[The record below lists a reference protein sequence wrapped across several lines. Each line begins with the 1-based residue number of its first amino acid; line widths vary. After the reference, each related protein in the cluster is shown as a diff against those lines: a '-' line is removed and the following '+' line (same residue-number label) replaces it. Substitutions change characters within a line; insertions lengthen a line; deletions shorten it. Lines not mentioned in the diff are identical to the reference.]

1 MATPSKEGKKLIEYN
16 CKNGVYNLGGDD
28 STIKPLGYLTS
39 ITLDKNIQTKDI
51 YGDGDLQ
58 LSILS
63 DKGSTGTLEMTA
75 KDDEFDVDLGFA
87 MKITQGLADIQ
98 VLQNKSIAIGF
109 ECYITT
115 TDGITKTKKV
125 WLLGVNVSPASDGLS
140 QNTDTINEKTA
151 SYGITVKGT
160 NLKATG
166 GATDYV
172 DANGNTIK
180 VYKITSLPSDTGYA
194 TFLDSVPVPTA
205 KNA

>member
-1 MATPSKEGKKLIEYN
+1 MATPSKEGKTLIEYN

-28 STIKPLGYLTS
+28 STIKPLGYLSS

-63 DKGSTGTLEMTA
+63 DKGFTGTLEMTA

-87 MKITQGLADIQ
+87 MKISQGLAAIQ
-98 VLQNKSIAIGF
+98 VLQNKTIAIGF
-109 ECYITT
+109 ETYITT
-115 TDGITKTKKV
+115 EDGVTKTKKV
-125 WLLGVNVSPASDGLS
+125 WLLGVNVSPASDGLN
-140 QNTDTINEKTA
+140 QNTEQINENSA

-160 NLKATG
+160 YLKATG
-166 GATDYV
+166 GTTDYV

-180 VYKITSLPSDTGYA
+180 VYKVTSIPSDTGYA
-194 TFLDSVPVPTA
+194 TFLDSVPVPTVKA
-205 KNA
+205 G

>member
-39 ITLDKNIQTKDI
+39 VTLDKNIQTKDI

-75 KDDEFDVDLGFA
+75 KDDEFDIDLGFA

-115 TDGITKTKKV
+115 IDGITKTKKV

-140 QNTDTINEKTA
+140 QNTDTINENTA

>member
-39 ITLDKNIQTKDI
+39 VTLDKNIQTKDI

-75 KDDEFDVDLGFA
+75 KDDEFDIDLGFA
-87 MKITQGLADIQ
+87 MKITQGLAEVQ
-98 VLQNKSIAIGF
+98 VLQNKTIAIGF

-115 TDGITKTKKV
+115 TDGVTKTKKV

-140 QNTDTINEKTA
+140 QNTDTINESTA

-160 NLKATG
+160 YLKATG
-166 GATDYV
+166 GTTDYV
-172 DANGNTIK
+172 DSNGNTIK
-180 VYKITSLPSDTGYA
+180 VYKVTSVPSDTGYD

>member
-16 CKNGVYNLGGDD
+16 CKNGVYNLGG
-28 STIKPLGYLTS
+28 SNAETKPLGYLVS
-39 ITLDKNIQTKDI
+39 VTLDKNIQTKDI

-75 KDDEFDVDLGFA
+75 KDDDFDVDLGFA
-87 MKITQGLADIQ
+87 MKIEQGLADIQ
-98 VLQNKSIAIGF
+98 VLQNKTISVGF
-109 ECYITT
+109 ETYITT
-115 TDGITKTKKV
+115 ADGVTKTKKV

-140 QNTDTINEKTA
+140 QNTDTINENTA

-180 VYKITSLPSDTGYA
+180 VYKVTSLPTDSGYA
-194 TFLDSVPVPTA
+194 TFLDSVPVPTV
-205 KNA
+205 KTE

>member
-16 CKNGVYNLGGDD
+16 CKNGVYNLGGEDA
-28 STIKPLGYLTS
+28 TIKPLGYLAS

-140 QNTDTINEKTA
+140 QNTDTINENTA

-205 KNA
+205 KND

>member
-28 STIKPLGYLTS
+28 STIKPLGYLAS

-75 KDDEFDVDLGFA
+75 KDDEFDIDLGFA

-140 QNTDTINEKTA
+140 QNTDTINENTA

>member
-39 ITLDKNIQTKDI
+39 VTLDKNIQTKDI

-75 KDDEFDVDLGFA
+75 KDDEFDIDLGFA

-125 WLLGVNVSPASDGLS
+125 WLLGVNVSPASDGLL
-140 QNTDTINEKTA
+140 QNTDTINENTA
-151 SYGITVKGT
+151 SYGITIKGT

>member
-39 ITLDKNIQTKDI
+39 VTLDKNIQTKDI

-63 DKGSTGTLEMTA
+63 DKGSNGTLEMTA
-75 KDDEFDVDLGFA
+75 KDDEFDIDLGFA

-140 QNTDTINEKTA
+140 QNTDTINENTA

>member
-16 CKNGVYNLGGDD
+16 CKNGVYNLGGEDA
-28 STIKPLGYLTS
+28 TIKPLGYLAS

-140 QNTDTINEKTA
+140 QNTDTINENTA

>member
-16 CKNGVYNLGGDD
+16 CKNGVYSLGGLDAE
-28 STIKPLGYLTS
+28 IKPLGYLVS
-39 ITLDKNIQTKDI
+39 VTLDKNIQTKDI

-63 DKGSTGTLEMTA
+63 DKGSNGTLEMTA
-75 KDDEFDVDLGFA
+75 KDDEFDIDLGFA

-140 QNTDTINEKTA
+140 QNTDTINENTA